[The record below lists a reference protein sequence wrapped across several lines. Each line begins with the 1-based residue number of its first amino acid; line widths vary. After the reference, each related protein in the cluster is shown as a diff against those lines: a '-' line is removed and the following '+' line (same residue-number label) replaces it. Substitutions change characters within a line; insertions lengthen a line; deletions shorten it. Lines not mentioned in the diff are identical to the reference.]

1 MNYIVL
7 LEALFIPYSLVFSL
21 YALGFV
27 SVIIN
32 FLAKKRVFGFIAVVA
47 IVLATWIV
55 ISKFLTGM

>member
-1 MNYIVL
+1 MNYIVK
-7 LEALFIPYSLVFSL
+7 LEALSIPYSLVFSL
-21 YALGFV
+21 YALGFI

-32 FLAKKRVFGFIAVVA
+32 FLAKKRVFGLIAVVT